1 MLCLMAHMTP
11 PIARIPNDER
21 PIMAGR
27 YQRGEVIG
35 RGGVGNVYQA
45 RDLKEDRLVAIK
57 VLEDH
62 HQGTKVE
69 QRLIRE
75 GEAMQKLKHPNIVQ
89 VFDVVQEPGQVFMV
103 MELMDR
109 GSCHALTRRKKGLP
123 VSWVLH
129 IADSVLAG
137 LQRIHEAGWVHRDL
151 KPGNLLLNSEGVVK
165 ISDFGILRDEG
176 SELTMPGISLGTGAY
191 MSPEQ
196 QEDAHDIDHRSDLFS
211 LGATL
216 YALNTN
222 RVPLN
227 VATGRLKDAEE
238 AYNGNVPPVKDPLG
252 RLDPALRALV
262 RRACGWE
269 PENRFHDAAEMRRAV
284 QEIQRLLRSR
294 RTVAG

>member
-1 MLCLMAHMTP
+1 MTP
-11 PIARIPNDER
+11 PSAHLPDEGDR
-21 PIMAGR
+21 PILGGR

-35 RGGVGNVYQA
+35 RGGVGNVYQG
-45 RDLKEDRLVAIK
+45 RDLEEDRLVAIK
-57 VLEDH
+57 VLESH
-62 HQGTKVE
+62 HHGTKVE
-69 QRLIRE
+69 QRLLRE
-75 GEAMQKLKHPNIVQ
+75 GEVMQKLKHPNIVR
-89 VFDVVQEPGQVFMV
+89 VYDVVREPGLVFMV

-196 QEDAHDIDHRSDLFS
+196 QEDAHEIDHRSDIFS

-238 AYNGNVPPVKDPLG
+238 QYDWKIPPVKDPLA

-269 PENRFHDAAEMRRAV
+269 PENRFQDASEMRRAV
-284 QEIQRLLRSR
+284 QEIQRLLRAR
-294 RTVAG
+294 RGAAKG